1 VTNDHGTEND
11 MTVDAETGKVN
22 RSLVMFD
29 LSSLP
34 GGASIAS
41 ATLTLCYSANPT
53 GGSQGHVHEVR
64 RVTSTWDELVTW
76 GTQPSFAGTA
86 TDSIVVPTSQQC
98 MTFDVTADVQ
108 LWVDGTTNDGWQIMD
123 QNEGVGPSADAKYST
138 RENGTVAER
147 PQLVVSYSP

>member
-1 VTNDHGTEND
+1 
-11 MTVDAETGKVN
+11 
-22 RSLVMFD
+22 
-29 LSSLP
+29 
-34 GGASIAS
+34 
-41 ATLTLCYSANPT
+41 
-53 GGSQGHVHEVR
+53 
-64 RVTSTWDELVTW
+64 
-76 GTQPSFAGTA
+76 
-86 TDSIVVPTSQQC
+86 